1 MSNRSCNS
9 STSFSTWRPAGA
21 INGPLPKVHQRH
33 RLPLVFDAPLISNG
47 AVNRIDGSL
56 DLDDPSPLLVPA
68 PLTGLGQFIGQLAT
82 IGHYSFS
89 RCGALAGGGANAGPE
104 GKEVPRVA
112 FLGFEFINT
121 SLEATAR
128 VEVERIRLLD
138 DVLRQKLTASRRF
151 EIVDIPPDT
160 IKEIAS
166 GPTISNCNGCQ
177 RRFAQMVGANWA
189 AWGTVQKVSN
199 LILNI
204 NVYMEDAESGK
215 MKFARSVD
223 IRGNTDESWR
233 RGLDYL
239 LRNYLLRE
247 P

>member
-1 MSNRSCNS
+1 M
-9 STSFSTWRPAGA
+9 AG
-21 INGPLPKVHQRH
+21 NP
-33 RLPLVFDAPLISNG
+33 RLPACEDAIKERKAAPVRMCNITLVEI
-47 AVNRIDGSL
+47 
-56 DLDDPSPLLVPA
+56 
-68 PLTGLGQFIGQLAT
+68 TE
-82 IGHYSFS
+82 
-89 RCGALAGGGANAGPE
+89 ALARECPSAMKAALGIFLAIMAEGEANAGPD

-138 DVLRQKLTASRRF
+138 DVLRQKLTASSRF

-177 RRFAQMVGANWA
+177 RKFAQRVGANWA

>member
-1 MSNRSCNS
+1 MRCRSQAWHRS
-9 STSFSTWRPAGA
+9 LP
-21 INGPLPKVHQRH
+21 PL
-33 RLPLVFDAPLISNG
+33 APDN
-47 AVNRIDGSL
+47 
-56 DLDDPSPLLVPA
+56 SPL
-68 PLTGLGQFIGQLAT
+68 AT
-82 IGHYSFS
+82 RY
-89 RCGALAGGGANAGPE
+89 
-104 GKEVPRVA
+104 GK
-112 FLGFEFINT
+112 
-121 SLEATAR
+121 
-128 VEVERIRLLD
+128 
-138 DVLRQKLTASRRF
+138 TASASSSF
-151 EIVDIPPDT
+151 EIVDIPPDR

-177 RRFAQMVGANWA
+177 RKFAQMVGANWA

>member
-1 MSNRSCNS
+1 MSS
-9 STSFSTWRPAGA
+9 A
-21 INGPLPKVHQRH
+21 IE
-33 RLPLVFDAPLISNG
+33 
-47 AVNRIDGSL
+47 
-56 DLDDPSPLLVPA
+56 
-68 PLTGLGQFIGQLAT
+68 TTLGIFLA
-82 IGHYSFS
+82 IM
-89 RCGALAGGGANAGPE
+89 AGGGANAGPG

-121 SLEATAR
+121 SPEATAR
-128 VEVERIRLLD
+128 AEVERIRLLD
-138 DVLRQKLTASRRF
+138 DVLRQKLTASGHF

-177 RRFAQMVGANWA
+177 RKFAQRAGANWA

-204 NVYMEDAESGK
+204 NVYMEDAKSGK

-233 RGLDYL
+233 RGLDFL

>member
-1 MSNRSCNS
+1 MRICDITLVEITEAFARECPSAMKAVLGI
-9 STSFSTWRPAGA
+9 FLA
-21 INGPLPKVHQRH
+21 IM
-33 RLPLVFDAPLISNG
+33 
-47 AVNRIDGSL
+47 
-56 DLDDPSPLLVPA
+56 
-68 PLTGLGQFIGQLAT
+68 
-82 IGHYSFS
+82 
-89 RCGALAGGGANAGPE
+89 AGGGANAGPDS
-104 GKEVPRVA
+104 KEVPRVA

-138 DVLRQKLTASRRF
+138 DVLRQKLTASSRF
-151 EIVDIPPDT
+151 EVVDIPPDT

-177 RRFAQMVGANWA
+177 RKFAQMVGANWA

-204 NVYMEDAESGK
+204 NVYMEDAESGT

-223 IRGNTDESWR
+223 IRGNTDKSWR

>member
-1 MSNRSCNS
+1 MTSQSHAGRNNRGSRAGMSLSLEAAMGIS
-9 STSFSTWRPAGA
+9 LA
-21 INGPLPKVHQRH
+21 IM
-33 RLPLVFDAPLISNG
+33 
-47 AVNRIDGSL
+47 
-56 DLDDPSPLLVPA
+56 
-68 PLTGLGQFIGQLAT
+68 
-82 IGHYSFS
+82 
-89 RCGALAGGGANAGPE
+89 AGGAANAGPN

-138 DVLRQKLTASRRF
+138 NVLRQKLTASSRF

-166 GPTISNCNGCQ
+166 GPTISNYNGCQ
-177 RRFAQMVGANWA
+177 RKFAQMVGANWA

-204 NVYMEDAESGK
+204 NVYIEDAESGK

-233 RGLDYL
+233 RGSIICCAIICCASPN
-239 LRNYLLRE
+239 RRHVRF
-247 P
+247 

>member
-1 MSNRSCNS
+1 MRMCNV
-9 STSFSTWRPAGA
+9 T
-21 INGPLPKVHQRH
+21 
-33 RLPLVFDAPLISNG
+33 LVEI
-47 AVNRIDGSL
+47 
-56 DLDDPSPLLVPA
+56 
-68 PLTGLGQFIGQLAT
+68 TE
-82 IGHYSFS
+82 
-89 RCGALAGGGANAGPE
+89 ALARKCPSAIEAVLVIFLAIMAGDGANAGQD
-104 GKEVPRVA
+104 GNEVPRLA

-121 SLEATAR
+121 SLEATAQ
-128 VEVERIRLLD
+128 VEIERIRLLD
-138 DVLRQKLTASRRF
+138 DLLRQKLTASSRF

-160 IKEIAS
+160 IKEIES
-166 GPTISNCNGCQ
+166 GPTVSNCNGCQ
-177 RRFAQMVGANWA
+177 RKFAQRVGANWA

-204 NVYMEDAESGK
+204 NVYMEDAESGN

-247 P
+247 R

>member
-1 MSNRSCNS
+1 LSAKSASR
-9 STSFSTWRPAGA
+9 GA
-21 INGPLPKVHQRH
+21 S
-33 RLPLVFDAPLISNG
+33 AP
-47 AVNRIDGSL
+47 
-56 DLDDPSPLLVPA
+56 
-68 PLTGLGQFIGQLAT
+68 
-82 IGHYSFS
+82 
-89 RCGALAGGGANAGPE
+89 E
-104 GKEVPRVA
+104 EVK
-112 FLGFEFINT
+112 
-121 SLEATAR
+121 
-128 VEVERIRLLD
+128 RIRLLD
-138 DVLRQKLTASRRF
+138 DILRQKLTASSRF
-151 EIVDIPPDT
+151 EIVDIPPDMS
-160 IKEIAS
+160 KEIAS
-166 GPTISNCNGCQ
+166 GPNISNCNGCQ
-177 RRFAQMVGANWA
+177 REFALRVGANWA

>member
-1 MSNRSCNS
+1 MGI
-9 STSFSTWRPAGA
+9 FLA
-21 INGPLPKVHQRH
+21 IMP
-33 RLPLVFDAPLISNG
+33 
-47 AVNRIDGSL
+47 
-56 DLDDPSPLLVPA
+56 
-68 PLTGLGQFIGQLAT
+68 
-82 IGHYSFS
+82 
-89 RCGALAGGGANAGPE
+89 GGATNAGPN
-104 GKEVPRVA
+104 GKDVPRVA

-121 SLEATAR
+121 SLEATAP

-138 DVLRQKLTASRRF
+138 HVMRQKLTASSSF
-151 EIVDIPPDT
+151 EIVDIPPDR
-160 IKEIAS
+160 IKEIAP
-166 GPTISNCNGCQ
+166 GPTISNCNGCP
-177 RRFAQMVGANWA
+177 RKFAQMVGASWA

>member
-1 MSNRSCNS
+1 MKAALGI
-9 STSFSTWRPAGA
+9 FLA
-21 INGPLPKVHQRH
+21 IM
-33 RLPLVFDAPLISNG
+33 
-47 AVNRIDGSL
+47 
-56 DLDDPSPLLVPA
+56 
-68 PLTGLGQFIGQLAT
+68 
-82 IGHYSFS
+82 
-89 RCGALAGGGANAGPE
+89 AGGGANAGPD

-138 DVLRQKLTASRRF
+138 DVLRQKLTASSRF

-223 IRGNTDESWR
+223 IRGNTDELENR
-233 RGLDYL
+233 RKVLSEGLSVL
-239 LRNYLLRE
+239 NPRE
-247 P
+247 RCIFEARRLADDPITLENLASEFGASRERVRQIEVRAFEKVQKAVKNRVAPFETSAPLQVQI